1 VKYADQRAEIARL
14 TVALKRIHAEAGKV
28 CDEYEVCTH
37 RACAASYTAWAIAD
51 AALNGMTP
59 EEANLRALREAYGER

>member
-1 VKYADQRAEIARL
+1 MKYADQRAEIARL
-14 TVALKRIHAEAGKV
+14 TAALRRIHDESGKV

-51 AALNGMTP
+51 AALSGTTP